1 MFTSDSYS
9 VFSISVDILLLKFLN
24 LKLKIPNSLYYPSCI
39 PFEITLRKT
48 EATLR
53 PHIEFY
59 V

>member
-1 MFTSDSYS
+1 MFTSDYVTNHQKKLQINLWL
-9 VFSISVDILLLKFLN
+9 VFQS
-24 LKLKIPNSLYYPSCI
+24 KIQNSLYYPSCT
-39 PFEITLRKT
+39 PFEFTLRKT